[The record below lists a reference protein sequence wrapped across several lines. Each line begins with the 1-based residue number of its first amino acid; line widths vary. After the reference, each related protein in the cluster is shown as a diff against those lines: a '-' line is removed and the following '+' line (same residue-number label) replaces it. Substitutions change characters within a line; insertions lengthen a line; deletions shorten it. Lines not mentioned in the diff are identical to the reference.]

1 MWLTAG
7 MALYI
12 SYIEQLCDVKYI
24 ASFGK
29 KKNSN
34 NNCVFASG
42 KLRFF
47 PLAHFEKHWK
57 NMFLFERQTI
67 DEFMLNLHYSILEK
81 LV

>member
-1 MWLTAG
+1 MLLTAG
-7 MALYI
+7 MALYT

-24 ASFGK
+24 ASFEK
-29 KKNSN
+29 KKY
-34 NNCVFASG
+34 NNCGFASG

-57 NMFLFERQTI
+57 NMFLFEWQTI

>member
-12 SYIEQLCDVKYI
+12 SYIEQLCDVYT
-24 ASFGK
+24 SLHLEK
-29 KKNSN
+29 KKYSN